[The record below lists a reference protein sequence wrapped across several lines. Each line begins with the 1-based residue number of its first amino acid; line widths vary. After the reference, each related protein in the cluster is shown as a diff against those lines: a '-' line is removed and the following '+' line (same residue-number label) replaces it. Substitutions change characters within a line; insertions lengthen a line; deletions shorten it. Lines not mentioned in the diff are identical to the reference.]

1 MSFRSRQHDVSF
13 VVVAK
18 SLSWLGDL
26 VAEVALV
33 LRLQTHGAGAGAV
46 AALLIANALPIV
58 LLSGVVGRLVDRVDN
73 QRLLLASSL
82 AQAVVC
88 GVLANV
94 TATPALLA
102 LVAVLGAGQ
111 AVNAACWQTMLA
123 TIAEGDALTRAIGH
137 TQAGR
142 TVAGIV
148 APALGGLLV
157 GLYGARIPL
166 LLDAAAYVLVTGI
179 ALLISTRRVLV
190 RAHDG
195 VRPRGGVAIVRA
207 DGVLRPLF
215 ILIGLFVLLGSM
227 VNVVEVFLV
236 RETLHASTTWYGIVG
251 AVLSAGALAG
261 ALYGGRIR
269 GQAALAKGF
278 VASCL
283 NLALTLVAIGLSS
296 SVLWMLPS
304 VVLLGFTNGIMN
316 VTLASLAMSR
326 TSAAERGRVSALL
339 SGLASGTQI
348 LAFAAGGALA
358 SVFDPRTLFVA
369 AGLLGVCVPLALGPG
384 LLRSARTAT
393 TASVEASADLPTA
406 A

>member
-1 MSFRSRQHDVSF
+1 MSFRSRQHDISF

-18 SLSWLGDL
+18 SVSWLGDL
-26 VAEVALV
+26 IAEVALT
-33 LRLQTHGAGAGAV
+33 LRLQSHGAGASAV

-58 LLSGVVGRLVDRVDN
+58 LLSGLVGRLVDGIDN
-73 QRLLLASSL
+73 RRLLVASSFG
-82 AQAVVC
+82 QAVVC
-88 GVLANV
+88 AVLAEV
-94 TATPALLA
+94 TSTPALLA

-142 TVAGIV
+142 TIAGIA

-157 GLYGARIPL
+157 GLYGARLPL
-166 LLDAAAYVLVTGI
+166 WLDASAYVLVTGI
-179 ALLISTRRVLV
+179 ALLISTQRVL
-190 RAHDG
+190 AAATDG
-195 VRPRGGVAIVRA
+195 ERPRGGVAIVRA

-236 RETLHASTTWYGIVG
+236 RETLGASTTWYGIVG
-251 AVLSAGALAG
+251 AALSAGALVG
-261 ALYGGRIR
+261 ALYGARFR
-269 GQAALAKGF
+269 GEAGLARGF
-278 VASCL
+278 VGSCL
-283 NLALTLVAIGLSS
+283 NLALSLIAIGLSS
-296 SVLWMLPS
+296 SVLWVLPS
-304 VVLLGFTNGIMN
+304 VVLLGFTNGVLN

-339 SGLASGTQI
+339 SGVASGTQI

-358 SVFDPRTLFVA
+358 AVLDPRTIFVA
-369 AGLLGVCVPLALGPG
+369 AGVLGVCVPLVLGPG
-384 LLRSARTAT
+384 LLRRTGAIG
-393 TASVEASADLPTA
+393 AAESPAPAVPSVPA
-406 A
+406 